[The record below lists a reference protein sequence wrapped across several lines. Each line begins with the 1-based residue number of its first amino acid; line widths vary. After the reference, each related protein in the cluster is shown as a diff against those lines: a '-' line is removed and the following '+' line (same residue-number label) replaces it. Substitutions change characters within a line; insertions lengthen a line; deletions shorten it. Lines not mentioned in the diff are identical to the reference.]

1 MISPRGYPPRAF
13 RFSGPAHSRRY
24 NHEILLRL
32 RLIVGSSALL
42 TLWLFGYLA
51 LEWLFHATKPSL
63 VASASG
69 PVQLF
74 LLIVTPAAFLAWLLP
89 AQVVL
94 ALVDS
99 LRREALARWLAALL
113 PAAIVTV
120 TILML
125 AENFTRTVFDYSV
138 SDSRGVA
145 TALYLAAFLFLALWM
160 WQRQALALATRPPR
174 RATIVV
180 AAALALVSTVVALA
194 SRFSTSEILA
204 VVTRQDAARRPNI
217 LLVGFDG
224 VTASATPAY
233 GAAGSTPHFDSLVRR
248 GILFENAFSNAG
260 RTYTSVTSLL
270 TGKLPIETSLFTA
283 TYLDGAETIEHLP
296 LLLRS
301 AGYTNVQ
308 VGIGLHV
315 DANDANMRG
324 GFEMVNGR
332 PGLPGRAP
340 RDVSKVRDRLELY
353 RAALVKRVADRLPH
367 ILFLR
372 TMHDEYR
379 FLVGQQTDVPH
390 FADSRRIELARAFIE
405 ERRQPWFLHVHLL
418 GSHGCREQGCRP
430 ALTQTDASL
439 GQLIAALRATQQ
451 LERTL
456 IIVYSD
462 HSETWG
468 TTERLPLVIAPPG
481 ELRPQRVRN
490 NVQLADVA
498 PTILDHLGL
507 PKAPWMSG
515 VSLLAQEP
523 PPGRPII
530 SLEPFEDATRSAG
543 IVVCDR
549 WGTID
554 FATWTFRSGTVAGH
568 TAPCADSG
576 FEQKGRAMLLEA
588 LRRNGYLSR
597 RSR

>member
-1 MISPRGYPPRAF
+1 M
-13 RFSGPAHSRRY
+13 
-24 NHEILLRL
+24 
-32 RLIVGSSALL
+32 
-42 TLWLFGYLA
+42 TLWLFGYLG

-74 LLIVTPAAFLAWLLP
+74 LLVATPAAFLAWLLP

-94 ALVDS
+94 ATVDS
-99 LRREALARWLAALL
+99 LRREARARWLAALL
-113 PAAIVTV
+113 PTAIATV
-120 TILML
+120 LILML
-125 AENFTRTVFDYSV
+125 TENFTRTVFDYSI
-138 SDSRGVA
+138 SDSRGAA
-145 TALYLAAFLFLALWM
+145 TALYLTAFLFLALWL
-160 WQRQALALATRPPR
+160 WQREALAFATRTPR
-174 RATIVV
+174 RATVAV
-180 AAALALVSTVVALA
+180 AAALALVSTAAALA
-194 SRFSTSEILA
+194 SRFSTTEILA
-204 VVTRQDAARRPNI
+204 VVTRQHDAARRPNI

-224 VTASATPAY
+224 VTANATPAY
-233 GAAGSTPHFDSLVRR
+233 GAAGSTPHLDSLVRR

-283 TYLDGAETIEHLP
+283 TVLDGAEAIEHLP

-308 VGIGLHV
+308 VGIELHV

-324 GFEMVNGR
+324 GFETVNGR
-332 PGLPGRAP
+332 PGLPGHAR

-379 FLVGQQTDVPH
+379 FLVGEQIDVPH
-390 FADSRRIELARAFIE
+390 FADSRRIELSRAFIE

-418 GSHGCREQGCRP
+418 GSHGCKQRGCRP

-451 LERTL
+451 LERTM

-462 HSETWG
+462 HNETWG

-481 ELRPQRVRN
+481 ELRSRRVRN
-490 NVQLADVA
+490 NAQLLDVA
-498 PTILDHLGL
+498 PTILDYLGL

-515 VSLLAQEP
+515 VSLLEHEP

-554 FATWTFRSGTVAGH
+554 FATWTFRSGSVAGH
-568 TAPCADSG
+568 TAPCADSA
-576 FEQKGRAMLLEA
+576 FEQKGQAMLLES
-588 LRRNGYLSR
+588 LRRNGYLSKR
-597 RSR
+597 LR